1 MKRQDVKAMV
11 VETDVVKGRQR
22 VVGALKGMK
31 ALKWLERLERLKGL
45 AAAVACGMVLA
56 LVSPVHAQSADDA
69 ALARSMDEAYRWMDI
84 AGEEN
89 TDAILKA
96 SEAYEQI
103 FKRHPSNPLVMA
115 YTGGSR
121 ALLAYTTLLP
131 WKKIRHVEDGMALVD
146 KSLALLGPSNDVTWP
161 NGSPVHLETRF
172 VAAKAFLDLPGF
184 FNRGPRGVTLLQGV
198 LDDKRLATAPLILRG
213 QAWLQAAQLAV
224 AEKRPDDARRWARL
238 VVDNR
243 APQQP
248 AAEDLLK
255 RLR

>member
-1 MKRQDVKAMV
+1 MVMATSTVTATVTGWVTSMVTSKRVAPSW
-11 VETDVVKGRQR
+11 QR
-22 VVGALKGMK
+22 
-31 ALKWLERLERLKGL
+31 
-45 AAAVACGMVLA
+45 AAVALLGRLGAVASLVLLA
-56 LVSPVHAQSADDA
+56 LAAPARAQSGDDA
-69 ALARSMDEAYRWMDI
+69 ALAKAMDEAYRWMDV
-84 AGEEN
+84 AGEDN

-96 SEAYEQI
+96 NEAYEQI
-103 FKRHPSNPLVMA
+103 FKRHPSHPLVMA

-146 KSLALLGPSNDVTWP
+146 KSLALLAPANDVTWP

-184 FNRGPRGVTLLQGV
+184 FNRGPRGATLLQGV

-213 QAWLQAAQLAV
+213 QAWLQAAQLA
-224 AEKRPDDARRWARL
+224 ASEKRADDARRWARL

-243 APQQP
+243 SPQQA